1 MKVIKRDG
9 RIEEYNKKKIKDAIT
24 KANLDTEEKYRI
36 PTEELLEE
44 IVDDIVEDLTSGL
57 YGGASH
63 PINKD
68 WTIEIEE
75 IQDTVELCLQKR
87 GYFILAKNY
96 IKYRY
101 KRELERQAREQD
113 KEVLELLEG
122 TNEYWNTE
130 NSNKNPK
137 RANVQRD
144 YMAGIESKRITENF
158 LLPKDVLDAHKKGII
173 HFHDIDY
180 FAQNAIHNCELIN
193 LKDMLDN
200 GTVMNDIKIDPQ
212 HRLSTA
218 CTVATQI
225 ITAVSSNSYGGA
237 TITLSHLAPYVRMSK
252 NEIKEQL
259 KEELKLANIDLSPSY
274 FEEIVNKRLV
284 KEIKDSV
291 QTFNYQINSMT
302 NTNGQAPFLTVF
314 MYISEDK
321 EYEKETSMLI
331 EEFLKQRILGMKNE
345 QGVYITP
352 AFPKLIYC
360 LDENNIHEDS
370 EYYYLTELAA
380 KCSAKRLVPDYISAK
395 VMKELKGD
403 IYPSMGCRSF
413 LTPDPINHKYY
424 GRLTID

>member
-9 RIEEYNKKKIKDAIT
+9 RKVEFNKSKIYNAILKAKQETEEDINIIRLENIVNTVDFVIKDRCQ
-24 KANLDTEEKYRI
+24 KEKKDYI
-36 PTEELLEE
+36 DIED
-44 IVDDIVEDLTSGL
+44 IQDIVEDTLMLSYNENQT
-57 YGGASH
+57 
-63 PINKD
+63 
-68 WTIEIEE
+68 
-75 IQDTVELCLQKR
+75 
-87 GYFILAKNY
+87 AKKY

-101 KRELERQAREQD
+101 KKQLERQAREQD

-158 LLPKDVLDAHKKGII
+158 LLPKDILDAHKKGII

-193 LKDMLDN
+193 LKDTLDN

-225 ITAVSSNSYGGA
+225 ITAVTSNSYGGA
-237 TITLSHLAPYVRMSK
+237 SITLSHLAPYVRKSK
-252 NEIKEQL
+252 EEIVAQL
-259 KEELKLANIDLSPSY
+259 KEELKLANINLSKEC
-274 FEEIVNKRLV
+274 FEEIIDKRLA

-291 QTFNYQINSMT
+291 QTFNYQINSLST
-302 NTNGQAPFLTVF
+302 TNGQAPFLTVF

-321 EYEKETSMLI
+321 EYEKETAMLI

-360 LDENNIHEDS
+360 LDENNITEDS
-370 EYYYLTELAA
+370 EYWYLTVLAA

-403 IYPSMGCRSF
+403 VYPSMG
-413 LTPDPINHKYY
+413 K
-424 GRLTID
+424 

>member
-9 RIEEYNKKKIKDAIT
+9 RKVEYDRSKIYNAILRAKKDGLNKELEEYEYLILQNITNTIDYIIKHLEKDKIDIET
-24 KANLDTEEKYRI
+24 I
-36 PTEELLEE
+36 Q
-44 IVDDIVEDLTSGL
+44 DIVEDVLMNSFNEKQT
-57 YGGASH
+57 
-63 PINKD
+63 
-68 WTIEIEE
+68 
-75 IQDTVELCLQKR
+75 
-87 GYFILAKNY
+87 AKKY

-101 KRELERQAREQD
+101 KKQLERQAREQD

-158 LLPKDVLDAHKKGII
+158 LLPKDILDAHKKGII

-193 LKDMLDN
+193 LKDTLDN

-225 ITAVSSNSYGGA
+225 ITAVTSNSYGGA
-237 TITLSHLAPYVRMSK
+237 SITLSHLAPYVRRSK
-252 NEIKEQL
+252 EEIVAQL
-259 KEELKLANIDLSPSY
+259 KEELKLANIDLSKEY
-274 FEEIVNKRLV
+274 FEEIIDKRLT

-291 QTFNYQINSMT
+291 QTFNYQINSLST
-302 NTNGQAPFLTVF
+302 TNGQAPFLTVF

-321 EYEKETSMLI
+321 EYEKETAMLI

-345 QGVYITP
+345 QGVYVTP

-360 LDENNIHEDS
+360 LDENNITEDS
-370 EYYYLTELAA
+370 EYWYLTILAA
-380 KCSAKRLVPDYISAK
+380 KCTAKRLVPDYISAK

-403 IYPSMGCRSF
+403 VYPSMGCRSF

-424 GRLTID
+424 GRFNQGK

>member
-9 RIEEYNKKKIKDAIT
+9 RIVDYNKDKIYNAVLKAKKDGLDRKLTELELLMLKRNVDIVDFIIKDR
-24 KANLDTEEKYRI
+24 KEDTIDIETI
-36 PTEELLEE
+36 Q
-44 IVDDIVEDLTSGL
+44 DIVENTLIDSNSDKETG
-57 YGGASH
+57 
-63 PINKD
+63 K
-68 WTIEIEE
+68 
-75 IQDTVELCLQKR
+75 K
-87 GYFILAKNY
+87 Y

-101 KRELERQAREQD
+101 KKQLERQAREQD
-113 KEVLELLEG
+113 KEVLELLNGE
-122 TNEYWNTE
+122 NEYWNTE

-158 LLPKDVLDAHKKGII
+158 LLPKDILDAHKKGII

-200 GTVMNDIKIDPQ
+200 GTVMNDVKIDAQ
-212 HRLSTA
+212 HRLFTA

-237 TITLSHLAPYVRMSK
+237 SITLSHLAPYVRMSK
-252 NEIKEQL
+252 NEIIKQLEKELDGVKINKDKFNKIVESRL
-259 KEELKLANIDLSPSY
+259 K
-274 FEEIVNKRLV
+274 

-321 EYEKETSMLI
+321 EYEKETAMLI
-331 EEFLKQRILGMKNE
+331 EEFLNQRILGMKNE
-345 QGVYITP
+345 QGVYVTP

-360 LDENNIHEDS
+360 LDENNITEDS
-370 EYYYLTELAA
+370 EYWYLTVLAA

-403 IYPSMGCRSF
+403 VYPSMG
-413 LTPDPINHKYY
+413 K
-424 GRLTID
+424 

>member
-9 RIEEYNKKKIKDAIT
+9 RKVDYDKSKIYNAILKAKQETEENINIIRLENIVNTVDFVIKDRCQ
-24 KANLDTEEKYRI
+24 KEEKNYI
-36 PTEELLEE
+36 DIED
-44 IVDDIVEDLTSGL
+44 IQDIVEDTLMLSYNENQT
-57 YGGASH
+57 A
-63 PINKD
+63 
-68 WTIEIEE
+68 
-75 IQDTVELCLQKR
+75 KR
-87 GYFILAKNY
+87 Y

-101 KRELERQAREQD
+101 KKQLERQAREQD

-158 LLPKDVLDAHKKGII
+158 LLPKDILDAHKKGII

-193 LKDMLDN
+193 LKDTLDN

-212 HRLSTA
+212 HRLLTA

-225 ITAVSSNSYGGA
+225 ITAVTSNSYGGA
-237 TITLSHLAPYVRMSK
+237 SITLSHLAPYVRRSK
-252 NEIKEQL
+252 EEIVAQL
-259 KEELKLANIDLSPSY
+259 KEELKLANTDLSKEY
-274 FEEIVNKRLV
+274 FEEIIDKRLT

-291 QTFNYQINSMT
+291 QTFNYQINSLST
-302 NTNGQAPFLTVF
+302 TNGQAPFLTVF

-321 EYEKETSMLI
+321 EYEKETAMLI

-345 QGVYITP
+345 QGVYVTP

-360 LDENNIHEDS
+360 LDENNITEDS
-370 EYYYLTELAA
+370 EYWYLTVLAA
-380 KCSAKRLVPDYISAK
+380 KCTAKRLVPDYISAK

-403 IYPSMGCRSF
+403 VYPSMG
-413 LTPDPINHKYY
+413 K
-424 GRLTID
+424 

>member
-9 RIEEYNKKKIKDAIT
+9 RKVDYDKSKIYNAILKAKQETEENINIVRLENIVNTVDFVIKDRCQ
-24 KANLDTEEKYRI
+24 KEEKDYI
-36 PTEELLEE
+36 DIED
-44 IVDDIVEDLTSGL
+44 IQDIVEDTLMLSYNENQT
-57 YGGASH
+57 A
-63 PINKD
+63 
-68 WTIEIEE
+68 
-75 IQDTVELCLQKR
+75 KR
-87 GYFILAKNY
+87 Y

-101 KRELERQAREQD
+101 KKQLERQAREQD

-158 LLPKDVLDAHKKGII
+158 LLPKDILDAHKKGII

-193 LKDMLDN
+193 LKDTLDN

-225 ITAVSSNSYGGA
+225 ITAVTSNSYGGA
-237 TITLSHLAPYVRMSK
+237 SITLSHLAPYVRRSK
-252 NEIKEQL
+252 EEIVAQL
-259 KEELKLANIDLSPSY
+259 KEELKLANTDLSKEY
-274 FEEIVNKRLV
+274 FEEIIEKRLT

-291 QTFNYQINSMT
+291 QTFNYQINSLST
-302 NTNGQAPFLTVF
+302 TNGQAPFLTVF

-321 EYEKETSMLI
+321 EYEKETAMLI

-345 QGVYITP
+345 QGVYVTP

-360 LDENNIHEDS
+360 LDENNITEDS
-370 EYYYLTELAA
+370 EYWYLTVLAA

-403 IYPSMGCRSF
+403 VYPSMG
-413 LTPDPINHKYY
+413 K
-424 GRLTID
+424 

>member
-9 RIEEYNKKKIKDAIT
+9 RKVEYDKSKIYNAVKKASEEAKEFDDNLIKNLVNKIDKTFKEWELSDNKK
-24 KANLDTEEKYRI
+24 
-36 PTEELLEE
+36 EL
-44 IVDDIVEDLTSGL
+44 
-57 YGGASH
+57 A
-63 PINKD
+63 
-68 WTIEIEE
+68 IEE
-75 IQDTVELCLQKR
+75 IQDHVELTLMKSQLSKT
-87 GYFILAKNY
+87 AQSY
-96 IKYRY
+96 IRYRY
-101 KRELERQAREQD
+101 KKQLERQAREQD

-122 TNEYWNTE
+122 VNEYWNTE

-158 LLPKDVLDAHKKGII
+158 LLPKDILEAHKKGII

-193 LKDMLDN
+193 LKDMLEN

-237 TITLSHLAPYVRMSK
+237 TVTLSHLAPYVRMSK

-259 KEELKLANIDLSPSY
+259 KEELKNINIGD
-274 FEEIVNKRLV
+274 EEFNKILNKRLQ

-291 QTFNYQINSMT
+291 QTFGYQINSMT
-302 NTNGQAPFLTVF
+302 NTNGQAPFLSVF

-321 EYEKETSMLI
+321 EYEKETAMLI
-331 EEFLKQRILGMKNE
+331 EEFLNQRILGMKNE
-345 QGVYITP
+345 QGIYITP
-352 AFPKLIYC
+352 AFPKLLYC
-360 LDENNIHEDS
+360 LDENNITEDS
-370 EYYYLTELAA
+370 EYWYLTKLAA
-380 KCSAKRLVPDYISAK
+380 KCTAKRLVPDYISAK
-395 VMKELKGD
+395 MMRELKGD
-403 IYPSMGCRSF
+403 VYPC
-413 LTPDPINHKYY
+413 INK
-424 GRLTID
+424 ICA

>member
-9 RIEEYNKKKIKDAIT
+9 RRVEYDKSKIYNAVKKASEEAKEFDDNLIKNLVNKIDKTFKEWELSDNKK
-24 KANLDTEEKYRI
+24 
-36 PTEELLEE
+36 EL
-44 IVDDIVEDLTSGL
+44 
-57 YGGASH
+57 A
-63 PINKD
+63 
-68 WTIEIEE
+68 IEE
-75 IQDTVELCLQKR
+75 IQDYVELTLMKSQLSKT
-87 GYFILAKNY
+87 AQSY
-96 IKYRY
+96 IRYRY
-101 KRELERQAREQD
+101 KKQLERQAREQD

-122 TNEYWNTE
+122 VNEYWNTE

-158 LLPKDVLDAHKKGII
+158 LLPKDILEAHKKGII

-193 LKDMLDN
+193 LKDMLEN

-237 TITLSHLAPYVRMSK
+237 TVTLSHLAPYVRMSK

-259 KEELKLANIDLSPSY
+259 KEELKNINIGD
-274 FEEIVNKRLV
+274 EEFNKILNKRLQ

-291 QTFNYQINSMT
+291 QTFGYQINSMT
-302 NTNGQAPFLTVF
+302 NTNGQAPFLSVF

-321 EYEKETSMLI
+321 EYEKETAMLI
-331 EEFLKQRILGMKNE
+331 EEFLNQRILGMKNE
-345 QGVYITP
+345 QGIYITP
-352 AFPKLIYC
+352 AFPKLLYC
-360 LDENNIHEDS
+360 LDENNITEDS
-370 EYYYLTELAA
+370 EYWYLTKLAA
-380 KCSAKRLVPDYISAK
+380 KCTAKRLVPDYISAK
-395 VMKELKGD
+395 MMRELKGD
-403 IYPSMGCRSF
+403 VYPC
-413 LTPDPINHKYY
+413 INK
-424 GRLTID
+424 ICA

>member
-9 RIEEYNKKKIKDAIT
+9 RKVDYDKSKIYNAILKAKQETEENINIIRLENIVNTVDFVIKD
-24 KANLDTEEKYRI
+24 KCQKEEKDYI
-36 PTEELLEE
+36 DIED
-44 IVDDIVEDLTSGL
+44 IQDIVEDTLMLSYNENQT
-57 YGGASH
+57 A
-63 PINKD
+63 
-68 WTIEIEE
+68 
-75 IQDTVELCLQKR
+75 KR
-87 GYFILAKNY
+87 Y

-101 KRELERQAREQD
+101 KKQLERQAREQD

-158 LLPKDVLDAHKKGII
+158 LLPKDILDAHKKGII

-193 LKDMLDN
+193 LKDTLDN

-225 ITAVSSNSYGGA
+225 ITAVTSNSYGGA
-237 TITLSHLAPYVRMSK
+237 SITLSHLAPYVRRSK
-252 NEIKEQL
+252 KEIVAQL
-259 KEELKLANIDLSPSY
+259 KEELKLANINLSKEC
-274 FEEIVNKRLV
+274 FEEIIDKRLA

-291 QTFNYQINSMT
+291 QTFNYQINSLST
-302 NTNGQAPFLTVF
+302 TNGQAPFLTVF

-321 EYEKETSMLI
+321 EYEKETAMLI

-360 LDENNIHEDS
+360 LDENNITEDS
-370 EYYYLTELAA
+370 EYWYLTVLAA

-403 IYPSMGCRSF
+403 VYPSMG
-413 LTPDPINHKYY
+413 K
-424 GRLTID
+424 

>member
-9 RIEEYNKKKIKDAIT
+9 RKVGYDKSKIYNAILKAKKDGLNKDLEEYEYLILQNITNTVDYMIKHLEKDKIDIET
-24 KANLDTEEKYRI
+24 I
-36 PTEELLEE
+36 Q
-44 IVDDIVEDLTSGL
+44 DIVEDVLMNSFNEKQT
-57 YGGASH
+57 
-63 PINKD
+63 
-68 WTIEIEE
+68 
-75 IQDTVELCLQKR
+75 
-87 GYFILAKNY
+87 AKKY

-101 KRELERQAREQD
+101 KKQLERQAREQD

-158 LLPKDVLDAHKKGII
+158 LLPKDILDAHKKGII

-200 GTVMNDIKIDPQ
+200 GTVMNDVKIDPQ

-237 TITLSHLAPYVRMSK
+237 SITLSHLAPYVRMSK
-252 NEIKEQL
+252 EEIKKQL
-259 KEELKLANIDLSPSY
+259 KEELKLANIDLSKEY
-274 FEEIVNKRLV
+274 FEKIVDERLA

-291 QTFNYQINSMT
+291 QTFNYQINSMS

-321 EYEKETSMLI
+321 EYEKETAMLI

-360 LDENNIHEDS
+360 LDENNITEDS
-370 EYYYLTELAA
+370 EYWYLTVLAA

-403 IYPSMGCRSF
+403 VYPSMG
-413 LTPDPINHKYY
+413 K
-424 GRLTID
+424 

>member
-9 RIEEYNKKKIKDAIT
+9 RKVDYDKSKIYNAILKAKQETEENINIIRLENIVNTVDFVIKDRCQ
-24 KANLDTEEKYRI
+24 KEEKDYI
-36 PTEELLEE
+36 DIED
-44 IVDDIVEDLTSGL
+44 IQDIVEDTLMLSYNENQT
-57 YGGASH
+57 A
-63 PINKD
+63 
-68 WTIEIEE
+68 
-75 IQDTVELCLQKR
+75 KR
-87 GYFILAKNY
+87 Y

-101 KRELERQAREQD
+101 KKQLERQAREQD

-158 LLPKDVLDAHKKGII
+158 LLPKDILDAHKKGII

-193 LKDMLDN
+193 LKDTLDN

-225 ITAVSSNSYGGA
+225 ITAVTSNSYGGA
-237 TITLSHLAPYVRMSK
+237 SITLSHLAPYVRKSK
-252 NEIKEQL
+252 EEIVAQL
-259 KEELKLANIDLSPSY
+259 KEELKLANINLSKEC
-274 FEEIVNKRLV
+274 FEEIIDKRLA

-291 QTFNYQINSMT
+291 QTFNYQINSLST
-302 NTNGQAPFLTVF
+302 TNGQAPFLTVF

-321 EYEKETSMLI
+321 EYEKETAMLI

-360 LDENNIHEDS
+360 LDENNITEDS
-370 EYYYLTELAA
+370 EYWYLTVLAA

-403 IYPSMGCRSF
+403 VYPSMG
-413 LTPDPINHKYY
+413 K
-424 GRLTID
+424 

>member
-9 RIEEYNKKKIKDAIT
+9 RKVEYDRNKIYNAILRAKKDGSNKELEEYEYLILQNITNTIDYIIKH
-24 KANLDTEEKYRI
+24 LEKDK
-36 PTEELLEE
+36 
-44 IVDDIVEDLTSGL
+44 VDIETIQDIVEDVLMNSFNEKQT
-57 YGGASH
+57 
-63 PINKD
+63 
-68 WTIEIEE
+68 
-75 IQDTVELCLQKR
+75 
-87 GYFILAKNY
+87 AKKY

-101 KRELERQAREQD
+101 KKQLERQAREQD

-158 LLPKDVLDAHKKGII
+158 LLPKDILDAHKKGII

-200 GTVMNDIKIDPQ
+200 GTVMNDVKIDPQ

-237 TITLSHLAPYVRMSK
+237 SITLSHLAPYVRRSRE
-252 NEIKEQL
+252 EIIAQL
-259 KEELKLANIDLSPSY
+259 KYELEGIDIDTSE
-274 FEEIVNKRLV
+274 FDKIVNLRLQ
-284 KEIKDSV
+284 KEIRDSV
-291 QTFNYQINSMT
+291 QTFNYQINSMS

-321 EYEKETSMLI
+321 EYEKETAMLI

-345 QGVYITP
+345 QGVYVTP

-360 LDENNIHEDS
+360 LDENNITEDS
-370 EYYYLTELAA
+370 EYWYLTVLAA
-380 KCSAKRLVPDYISAK
+380 KCTAKRLVPDYISAK

-403 IYPSMGCRSF
+403 VYPSMGCRSF
-413 LTPDPINHKYY
+413 LIPDPINHKYY
-424 GRLTID
+424 GRLTTD

>member
-1 MKVIKRDG
+1 MEVIKRNGRKVKYDKSKIYNAILKAKKDG
-9 RIEEYNKKKIKDAIT
+9 LNRELKEY
-24 KANLDTEEKYRI
+24 
-36 PTEELLEE
+36 ELLIIHN
-44 IVDDIVEDLTSGL
+44 IVNTVDCIIRNLEKNDVDIETIQDIVEDVLMNSFNEKQT
-57 YGGASH
+57 
-63 PINKD
+63 
-68 WTIEIEE
+68 
-75 IQDTVELCLQKR
+75 
-87 GYFILAKNY
+87 AKKY

-101 KRELERQAREQD
+101 KKQLARQAKEQD

-144 YMAGIESKRITENF
+144 YIAGIESKRIAENF
-158 LLPKDVLDAHKKGII
+158 LLPEDILDAHKKGII

-200 GTVMNDIKIDPQ
+200 GTVMNDVKIDPQ

-252 NEIKEQL
+252 NEIIEQL
-259 KEELKLANIDLSPSY
+259 KEELANINIKEKEFD
-274 FEEIVNKRLV
+274 EIVQHRLK
-284 KEIKDSV
+284 KEIRDSV

-314 MYISEDK
+314 MYINEDK
-321 EYEKETSMLI
+321 EYKKETAMLI
-331 EEFLKQRILGMKNE
+331 EEFLKQRTLGMKNE
-345 QGVYITP
+345 QGIYVTP

-360 LDENNIHEDS
+360 LDENNITEDS
-370 EYYYLTELAA
+370 EYWYLTVLAA
-380 KCSAKRLVPDYISAK
+380 KCTAKRLVPDYISAK

-403 IYPSMGCRSF
+403 VYPSMG
-413 LTPDPINHKYY
+413 K
-424 GRLTID
+424 

>member
-9 RIEEYNKKKIKDAIT
+9 RKVEYDKSKIYNAVKKASEEAKEFDDSLIKNLVNKIDKTFKEWELSDNKK
-24 KANLDTEEKYRI
+24 
-36 PTEELLEE
+36 EL
-44 IVDDIVEDLTSGL
+44 
-57 YGGASH
+57 A
-63 PINKD
+63 
-68 WTIEIEE
+68 IEE
-75 IQDTVELCLQKR
+75 IQDHVELTLMKSQLSKT
-87 GYFILAKNY
+87 AQSY
-96 IKYRY
+96 IRYRY
-101 KRELERQAREQD
+101 KKQLERQAREQD

-122 TNEYWNTE
+122 VNEYWNTE

-158 LLPKDVLDAHKKGII
+158 LLPKDILDAHKKGII

-193 LKDMLDN
+193 LKDMLEN

-237 TITLSHLAPYVRMSK
+237 TITLSHLAPYVRMSE
-252 NEIKEQL
+252 NEIREQL
-259 KEELKLANIDLSPSY
+259 KRELEGISIEKDLFENI
-274 FEEIVNKRLV
+274 IKQRLL

-302 NTNGQAPFLTVF
+302 NTNGQAPFLSVF

-321 EYEKETSMLI
+321 KYEKETAMLI
-331 EEFLKQRILGMKNE
+331 EEFLNQRILGMKNE
-345 QGVYITP
+345 QGIYITP
-352 AFPKLIYC
+352 AFPKLLYC
-360 LDENNIHEDS
+360 LDENNITENS
-370 EYYYLTELAA
+370 EYWYLTKLAA
-380 KCSAKRLVPDYISAK
+380 KCTAKRLVPDYISAK
-395 VMKELKGD
+395 MMKELKGD
-403 IYPSMGCRSF
+403 VYPC
-413 LTPDPINHKYY
+413 INK
-424 GRLTID
+424 TCA

>member
-9 RIEEYNKKKIKDAIT
+9 RKVEYDKSKIYNAILKAKKDGLNKELEEYEYLILQNITNKIDCTIKHLERDKIDIET
-24 KANLDTEEKYRI
+24 I
-36 PTEELLEE
+36 Q
-44 IVDDIVEDLTSGL
+44 DIVEDALMNSFNEKQT
-57 YGGASH
+57 
-63 PINKD
+63 
-68 WTIEIEE
+68 
-75 IQDTVELCLQKR
+75 
-87 GYFILAKNY
+87 AKKY

-101 KRELERQAREQD
+101 KKQLERQAKEQD

-158 LLPKDVLDAHKKGII
+158 LLPKDILDAHKKGII

-200 GTVMNDIKIDPQ
+200 GTVMNDVKIDPQ

-237 TITLSHLAPYVRMSK
+237 SITLSHLAPYVRMSK
-252 NEIKEQL
+252 EEIKKQL
-259 KEELKLANIDLSPSY
+259 KEELKLANIDLSKEY
-274 FEEIVNKRLV
+274 FEKIVDERLA

-291 QTFNYQINSMT
+291 QTFNYQINSMS

-321 EYEKETSMLI
+321 EYEKETAMLI
-331 EEFLKQRILGMKNE
+331 EEFLKQRILGMKNG
-345 QGVYITP
+345 QGVYVTP

-360 LDENNIHEDS
+360 LDENNITEDS
-370 EYYYLTELAA
+370 EYWYLTVLAA

-403 IYPSMGCRSF
+403 VYPSMG
-413 LTPDPINHKYY
+413 K
-424 GRLTID
+424 

>member
-9 RIEEYNKKKIKDAIT
+9 RKVDYDKSKIYNAILKAKQETEENINIIRLENIVNTVDFVIKDRCQ
-24 KANLDTEEKYRI
+24 KEEKDYI
-36 PTEELLEE
+36 DIED
-44 IVDDIVEDLTSGL
+44 IQDIVEDTLMLSYNENQT
-57 YGGASH
+57 A
-63 PINKD
+63 
-68 WTIEIEE
+68 
-75 IQDTVELCLQKR
+75 KR
-87 GYFILAKNY
+87 Y

-101 KRELERQAREQD
+101 KKQLERQAREQD

-158 LLPKDVLDAHKKGII
+158 LLPKDILDAHKKGII

-193 LKDMLDN
+193 LKDTLDN

-212 HRLSTA
+212 HRLLTA

-225 ITAVSSNSYGGA
+225 ITAVTSNSYGGA
-237 TITLSHLAPYVRMSK
+237 SITLSHLAPYVRRSK
-252 NEIKEQL
+252 EEIVAQL
-259 KEELKLANIDLSPSY
+259 KEELKLANTDLSKEY
-274 FEEIVNKRLV
+274 FEEIIDKRLT

-291 QTFNYQINSMT
+291 QTFNYQINSLST
-302 NTNGQAPFLTVF
+302 TNGQAPFLTVF

-321 EYEKETSMLI
+321 EYEKETAMLI

-345 QGVYITP
+345 QGVYVTP

-360 LDENNIHEDS
+360 LDENNITEDS
-370 EYYYLTELAA
+370 EYWYLTVLAA
-380 KCSAKRLVPDYISAK
+380 KCTAKRLVPDYISAK

-403 IYPSMGCRSF
+403 VYPSMG
-413 LTPDPINHKYY
+413 K
-424 GRLTID
+424 

>member
-9 RIEEYNKKKIKDAIT
+9 RKVDYDKSKIYNAILKAKQETEENINIIRLENIVNTVDFVIKD
-24 KANLDTEEKYRI
+24 KCQKEEKDYI
-36 PTEELLEE
+36 DIED
-44 IVDDIVEDLTSGL
+44 IQDIVEDTLMLNYNENQT
-57 YGGASH
+57 
-63 PINKD
+63 
-68 WTIEIEE
+68 
-75 IQDTVELCLQKR
+75 
-87 GYFILAKNY
+87 AKKY

-101 KRELERQAREQD
+101 KKQLERQAREQD

-158 LLPKDVLDAHKKGII
+158 LLPKDILDAHKKGII

-193 LKDMLDN
+193 LKDTLDN

-225 ITAVSSNSYGGA
+225 ITAVTSNSYGGA
-237 TITLSHLAPYVRMSK
+237 SITLSHLAPYVRKSK
-252 NEIKEQL
+252 EEIVAQL
-259 KEELKLANIDLSPSY
+259 KEELKLANINLSKEC
-274 FEEIVNKRLV
+274 FEEIIDKRLA

-291 QTFNYQINSMT
+291 QTFNYQINSLST
-302 NTNGQAPFLTVF
+302 TNGQAPFLTVF

-321 EYEKETSMLI
+321 EYEKETAMLI

-360 LDENNIHEDS
+360 LDENNITEDS
-370 EYYYLTELAA
+370 EYWYLTVLAA

-403 IYPSMGCRSF
+403 VYPSMG
-413 LTPDPINHKYY
+413 K
-424 GRLTID
+424 